1 MEKIN
6 LNIQLFADSLDID
19 LSAVNDLA
27 VQFATLGTEIYDY
40 LQDIAKD
47 VLQLQQD
54 ESLNSIAGNV
64 IQTAFTKITPYF
76 GEFQTVVGDLG
87 KFLSFVVTTYEF
99 SDEAF
104 KKEFEAWG
112 TTIDAAIGN
121 IKSGLTSTTA
131 QGSYTAS
138 QYISDLSTSTKNIVS
153 EVSTM
158 IKNTG
163 NLYTSATGKT
173 VLGTIQEI
181 GNAAVGSFKT
191 LWDSASSILPNLFGS
206 L

>member
-1 MEKIN
+1 MKKID
-6 LNIQLFADSLDID
+6 LDIQLFADNLDID
-19 LSAVNDLA
+19 LAALKDLA
-27 VQFATLGTEIYDY
+27 TQFATLGAEIYDY
-40 LQDIAKD
+40 LQDTAKD
-47 VLQLQQD
+47 VLQLKED
-54 ESLNSIAGNV
+54 ETLNSIAGDV
-64 IQTAFTKITPYF
+64 IQTAFNKITPYF

-87 KFLSFVVTTYEF
+87 KFLSFVVSTYEF

-121 IKSGLTSTTA
+121 IKSGLNSTVA
-131 QGSYTAS
+131 QGSYTTT
-138 QYISDLSTSTKNIVS
+138 QYISDMSTSTKNIVN
-153 EVSTM
+153 EVSVM
-158 IKNTG
+158 FKNTG

-191 LWDSASSILPNLFGS
+191 LWDSSSSILPNLFGS